1 MAEVAATL
9 QQAEPT
15 RVLDAEVADR
25 QVFRVVQRTPDP
37 LAIAGVNRQAAG
49 IVELAT
55 VVEDLG
61 RLVGAEQEHRGQR
74 RNAQLADLVTQEHL
88 GFDVHHG
95 VGARTQDQA
104 ISASGAWRIQQR
116 KDHQVLVTRLWTLD
130 PELGET
136 REFFARRQRGVDRH
150 ATGRQ
155 AVHLILAHDAEIAG
169 AEHGH
174 DFVLLVGLVDREK
187 HTETGVTQLFGGF
200 RIKFHVAEIETRRVV
215 LDFMHAVGG
224 DFVDFHRGVEMHPLV
239 IEGQLER
246 GVLIGP
252 LGFFIAE
259 TNLLVVS
266 EFHFAEFVRQIA
278 ARSFVFLPSQLFCLG
293 RHIIQTERPQLTR
306 AEQAKQGRARHQCVS

>member
-1 MAEVAATL
+1 M
-9 QQAEPT
+9 
-15 RVLDAEVADR
+15 
-25 QVFRVVQRTPDP
+25 
-37 LAIAGVNRQAAG
+37 
-49 IVELAT
+49 
-55 VVEDLG
+55 
-61 RLVGAEQEHRGQR
+61 
-74 RNAQLADLVTQEHL
+74 
-88 GFDVHHG
+88 
-95 VGARTQDQA
+95 
-104 ISASGAWRIQQR
+104 
-116 KDHQVLVTRLWTLD
+116 
-130 PELGET
+130 
-136 REFFARRQRGVDRH
+136 
-150 ATGRQ
+150 
-155 AVHLILAHDAEIAG
+155 
-169 AEHGH
+169 
-174 DFVLLVGLVDREK
+174 LVGLVDREK

-259 TNLLVVS
+259 TNFLVIS

-278 ARSFVFLPSQLFCLG
+278 ARSFVLLPSQLFCLG